1 MKWTHLFPAIALIG
15 AVDFVEKAQAQASKK
30 KPIPISNKGNTS
42 GVKVEE
48 VPKACQI
55 YVTAYRNINNVP
67 KNKIFLLDAYGTSV
81 VKEWTVVGDQKP
93 INGIAAF
100 PGRRLQGSADQKQYE
115 ITLFSDGTATLGS
128 SAVQS
133 DDGGAFLNSSTYFA
147 TRASSTIKKIN
158 VDINQST
165 PVNTSAGFMNLDLA
179 IRKKNNMPT
188 LYGARLQNGKTVI
201 SQIKMSSNG
210 FSDIFQTDEYLTG
223 LATLPNNN
231 LLGLRE
237 SGVTFEINPD
247 AGESFISK
255 MSTLGLSGYRGFD
268 LASTSFNCQFECHLY
283 ALENRQGASKIHKL
297 NTSSYESMKNWYI
310 KWASP
315 SNIPLPEVKG
325 LAASTNGDMVAVV
338 RGGWGKIY
346 LGVDNT
352 AGLDPIASP
361 GSDGGDFFHSGT
373 HFLDV
378 VNQFAPQKPLFF
390 KINPSDASSILHFS
404 GPEGFDVKDIA
415 IRGSLTYFTA
425 SPQSIGGPPSS
436 TSFLYVRD
444 GNDVI
449 TQIGE
454 FGMVMNGLAWMNNKL
469 FALSSSGMIY
479 EVDPQNAQLSGG
491 VSVFSGAGADLA
503 VKCH

>member
-1 MKWTHLFPAIALIG
+1 MKWTHLLLSM
-15 AVDFVEKAQAQASKK
+15 AVLNITGLTETANGQVSKK
-30 KPIPISNKGNTS
+30 RPIPISNKGNPS

-48 VPKACQI
+48 IPKACQM
-55 YVTAYRNINNVP
+55 YVTAFRNINNVP
-67 KNKIFLLDAYGTSV
+67 KNKIFLLDAYGSSV
-81 VKEWTVVGDQKP
+81 LKEWTVTGDQKP

-100 PGRRLQGSADQKQYE
+100 PGRRLQGSSDKQQYE
-115 ITLFSDGTATLGS
+115 IKLFSDGTATLGS
-128 SAVQS
+128 SPVQS

-147 TRASSTIKKIN
+147 TKGSSSLRKIN

-165 PVNTSAGFMNLDLA
+165 PVNNGAGFMNLDVA

-188 LYGARLQNGKTVI
+188 LYGARLQDGKTII

-210 FSDIFQTDEYLTG
+210 YADIFPTEEYFTG

-247 AGESFISK
+247 TGESFISK
-255 MSTLGLSGYRGFD
+255 MSTLNLSQYRGFD

-297 NTSSYESMKNWYI
+297 NTESYASMKNWYI

-315 SNIPLPEVKG
+315 SNTPLPEVKG
-325 LAASTNGDMVAVV
+325 LAASINGDMVAVV
-338 RGGWGKIY
+338 RGGWGKIN
-346 LGVDNT
+346 LGTDNT
-352 AGLDPIASP
+352 AGLTPIASP

-390 KINPSDASSILHFS
+390 KINPSDSSSVLHFS
-404 GPEGFDVKDIA
+404 GPEGFEVRDIA

-425 SPQSIGGPPSS
+425 TPQSVGGPPPT
-436 TSFLYVRD
+436 TSFLFVRD
-444 GNDVI
+444 GNDLI
-449 TQIGE
+449 TQIGD
-454 FGMVMNGLAWMNNKL
+454 FGMVMNGLSWMNNKL
-469 FALSSSGMIY
+469 VALSNSGILY

-491 VSVFSGAGADLA
+491 VSVFTGAGADLA